1 MQSYETKTF
10 GKLSPQPISLQ
21 TLNGKKIWGFSVN
34 AALVKGLRRIPFT
47 DESRVRFPYAVLLL
61 DFQNLQITIRPSFP
75 GTDFLFMLKITFYPP
90 FFSILWTGCKP
101 KDNKITLPDL
111 RPNFQQQTTTRRKS
125 IVTVVIP

>member
-47 DESRVRFPYAVLLL
+47 DESRVRFPYAVLLQISL
-61 DFQNLQITIRPSFP
+61 NLHIIIRPYIT
-75 GTDFLFMLKITFYPP
+75 GTDFFYIKKHFVTRYYFPLQR
-90 FFSILWTGCKP
+90 SWWKP
-101 KDNKITLPDL
+101 EVK
-111 RPNFQQQTTTRRKS
+111 
-125 IVTVVIP
+125 